1 MYPFF
6 DKGGNDGNG
15 DFQVN
20 KDEFFNVGPPKEDIF
35 SDHFLWSIFQSY
47 LTHLSMKN
55 VVFQLTPT

>member
-47 LTHLSMKN
+47 LT
-55 VVFQLTPT
+55 QLTPT